1 MSEKRRNK
9 GGRNPKL
16 DPAVFRY
23 TVRFS
28 EEEHNRFLSMFEKSG
43 VYAKSVFLKAHFFG
57 QPFKVL
63 KVDKT
68 LVDYY
73 TKLSDFHA
81 QFRAIGTNYNQ
92 VVKDLREKTAAGMMD
107 CKKALTECDGDM
119 EKAVDWLRQKG
130 LSKAA
135 KKAGRAT
142 SEGLVGFELA
152 ADGKSGVAVEV
163 KCETDFVARLD
174 DFKTLAHEIAMQIA
188 AMSPK
193 YVSEADIPAEEM
205 ERVKAELMASESLAS
220 KPEEMREKI
229 VEGQLKKHFAE
240 QVLMSQAYILDD
252 SKTVEQ
258 HVKEAIAKLG
268 ENIVIRQF
276 KRIEL
281 GVSE

>member
-1 MSEKRRNK
+1 M
-9 GGRNPKL
+9 
-16 DPAVFRY
+16 
-23 TVRFS
+23 
-28 EEEHNRFLSMFEKSG
+28 G
-43 VYAKSVFLKAHFFG
+43 VSVDDIK
-57 QPFKVL
+57 K
-63 KVDKT
+63 
-68 LVDYY
+68 
-73 TKLSDFHA
+73 
-81 QFRAIGTNYNQ
+81 
-92 VVKDLREKTAAGMMD
+92 LRELTGVGLTDA
-107 CKKALTECDGDM
+107 KKALVEAEGDFD
-119 EKAVDWLRQKG
+119 KALEVMRKKG
-130 LSKAA
+130 LTKAE
-135 KKAGRAT
+135 KKGDREAR
-142 SEGLVGFELA
+142 EGLIESYVH
-152 ADGKSGVAVEV
+152 SGRIGVIVEV
-163 KCETDFVARLD
+163 NCETDFVARLD
-174 DFKTLAHEIAMQIA
+174 DFKTLAHEVAMQIA